1 MKTLATLAFIFIGF
15 AAFAQEPQIIDSTD
29 TSNHTEIVI
38 KDGEV
43 YTNGKLSK
51 RDTTVSDTT
60 RIKFGNTNITI
71 VNSGNN
77 DRIDSD
83 SDDDNDYN
91 ESPKYQLTW
100 WNGIDLGVNG
110 ILSGNH
116 DFNLTDQTEFL
127 EPDYGKSR
135 YIAFNAGQIKGRI
148 VNDYVGF
155 TTGFSVQFYNY
166 KYGGENDFVFAGDS
180 LFSVP
185 SGDKNVTKNKL
196 RATYFAVPA
205 MLEFNTSLDPKKAF
219 HISAGVVGKILVG
232 DMYKQK
238 YNYQGNDNKASI
250 KGDLGFN
257 RWAADAMVRVG
268 YRQLTLFAQTG
279 LLPLFDNGNTS
290 DVYTFSAGFFIKV

>member
-1 MKTLATLAFIFIGF
+1 MKTLATLSLIFIGF
-15 AAFAQEPQIIDSTD
+15 TAFAQEPQKTDSAD
-29 TSNHTEIVI
+29 TETNTEIII

-43 YTNGKLSK
+43 YTNGKPAK

-71 VNSGNN
+71 VNSGMN
-77 DRIDSD
+77 DKSD
-83 SDDDNDYN
+83 DDDNDWDD
-91 ESPKYQLTW
+91 SPKYQLTW
-100 WNGIDLGVNG
+100 WNGIDIGANG

-135 YIAFNAGQIKGRI
+135 YISFNAGQIKGRI
-148 VNDYVGF
+148 VKDYVGF
-155 TTGFSVQFYNY
+155 TMGFSFQFYNY
-166 KYGGENDFVFAGDS
+166 KYGGENDFVFADDS

-205 MLEFNTSLDPKKAF
+205 MLEFNTSLDPQKAF
-219 HISAGVVGKILVG
+219 HISAGVVGKILIG

-238 YNYQGNDNKASI
+238 YSYQGNDNKASI

-268 YRQLTLFAQTG
+268 YRRLTLFAQTG
-279 LLPLFDNGNTS
+279 LLPLFDNDNTS

>member
-1 MKTLATLAFIFIGF
+1 MKILTS
-15 AAFAQEPQIIDSTD
+15 AALLLLSMSLFAQEPEKADS
-29 TSNHTEIVI
+29 SSQSVETEIII

-43 YTNGKLSK
+43 YTNGKPAG
-51 RDTTVSDTT
+51 RDTSASDTT

-71 VNSGNN
+71 VNSDKSSESKNSVG
-77 DRIDSD
+77 IDSD
-83 SDDDNDYN
+83 SN
-91 ESPKYQLTW
+91 PKYQLTW
-100 WNGIDLGVNG
+100 WNGIDIGVNG

-116 DFNLTDQTEFL
+116 DFNLTGQTEFL

-135 YIAFNAGQIKGRI
+135 YIAFNAGQIKGRLI
-148 VNDYVGF
+148 KDYVGF
-155 TTGFSVQFYNY
+155 TMGFSFQFYNF
-166 KYGGENDFVFAGDS
+166 KYGGDNDFVFAGDS

-185 SGDKNVTKNKL
+185 SGEKNVTKNKL

-219 HISAGVVGKILVG
+219 HISAGVVGKVLIG

-238 YNYQGNDNKASI
+238 YSYQGNDNKATL

-268 YRQLTLFAQTG
+268 YRRLTFFAQTG
-279 LLPLFDNGNTS
+279 LLPLFDNDNTS
-290 DVYTFSAGFFIKV
+290 DVYTFSAGLFIKV

>member
-1 MKTLATLAFIFIGF
+1 MKTLATLSLIFIGF
-15 AAFAQEPQIIDSTD
+15 TAFAQEPQKTDSTNI
-29 TSNHTEIVI
+29 SNQNEIVI

-43 YTNGKLSK
+43 YTVNTSK
-51 RDTTVSDTT
+51 NDTTVSDTT
-60 RIKFGNTNITI
+60 RLKFGNTNITI
-71 VNSGNN
+71 VNNGTHN
-77 DRIDSD
+77 DGDGDEENDSD
-83 SDDDNDYN
+83 

-116 DFNLTDQTEFL
+116 DFNLTDQTKFL

-135 YIAFNAGQIKGRI
+135 YISFNAGQVKGRI
-148 VNDYVGF
+148 VKDYVGF
-155 TTGFSVQFYNY
+155 TMGFSFQFYNY
-166 KYGGENDFVFAGDS
+166 KYDGENDFVFADDS

-205 MLEFNTSLDPKKAF
+205 MLEFNTSLDPQKAF
-219 HISAGVVGKILVG
+219 HVSVGVVGKVLIG

-238 YNYQGNDNKASI
+238 YSYQGNDNKASI

-268 YRQLTLFAQTG
+268 YRKLTLFAQTG

-290 DVYTFSAGFFIKV
+290 DIYTFSAGFFIKV